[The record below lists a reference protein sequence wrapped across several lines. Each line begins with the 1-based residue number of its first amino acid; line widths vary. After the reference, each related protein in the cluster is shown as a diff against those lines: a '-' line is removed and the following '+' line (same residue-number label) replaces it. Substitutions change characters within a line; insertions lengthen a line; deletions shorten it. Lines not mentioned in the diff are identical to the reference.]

1 MSRSPGSYSWLPG
14 FLRKFLNL
22 DDDMPNYGGGSYRA
36 PDATPSRTT
45 SYAPPARPAAS
56 YTPPSYTPSDP
67 QRFAPT
73 YTSAQPQAIPGGP
86 PAPAPRVTP
95 SYAQTGQTGQA
106 VGAPAYTPAPG
117 ATVTPGG
124 NIPMSPTE
132 GYVQPVGYLLRSYAR
147 GALPPQGLEQFTR
160 ETRATFTDVWNLYSY
175 WTRFQGAELG
185 RLGRELLDVVAD
197 KPASAEGGMA
207 AGGRESIR
215 RIKVTTANGDEKRI
229 DRVATATSIDPP
241 PVPTPAAPPMPPPT
255 TAVFSPTV
263 TADDAV
269 IPPAGSDRSVDFAAR
284 AAENAQQVQADVAAD
299 AAAAKAKLASTA
311 SDAASSAADT
321 VNDAA
326 KDATDA
332 AKNLGDDLKG
342 KA

>member
-36 PDATPSRTT
+36 PGDTPSRTT

-67 QRFAPT
+67 QRFAPA

-95 SYAQTGQTGQA
+95 SYAQPAPAT
-106 VGAPAYTPAPG
+106 GAPAYTLAPG

-175 WTRFQGAELG
+175 WTRFQGEELG
-185 RLGRELLDVVAD
+185 RIGRELLNVVSDD
-197 KPASAEGGMA
+197 KAASAEGGLA
-207 AGGRESIR
+207 AGGRERIR

-229 DRVATATSIDPP
+229 DRVATTTSIDPP
-241 PVPTPAAPPMPPPT
+241 PVPTPAAPPMPSPT

-269 IPPAGSDRSVDFAAR
+269 IPPGGSDRSADFVAR
-284 AAENAQQVQADVAAD
+284 AAENAQQVQADIAAD
-299 AAAAKAKLASTA
+299 AAAAKAKLASAA

-342 KA
+342 KG